1 MNEYIISAQFVST
14 TAKFDADA
22 KDAIEK
28 GVENYNS
35 RSLIAKN
42 PKKISKHS
50 FSEDESTLNLT
61 LESEAELPMPTR
73 ALKLLS
79 SYLVE
84 ETCLG
89 ERLAGKQLFKMTA
102 ESVQKP
108 SVENEE
114 DANEEIPPQVIV
126 NLIEGLQKLS
136 WSSEDITDFML
147 YVCSGEEQHIEKIT
161 SRRKKED

>member
-1 MNEYIISAQFVST
+1 MNEYTISVQFVST
-14 TAKFDADA
+14 TAKFDVAA
-22 KDAIEK
+22 KEAIER

-84 ETCLG
+84 KTCLG

-102 ESVQKP
+102 ESVQES

-114 DANEEIPPQVIV
+114 DANEEIPTHIV
-126 NLIEGLQKLS
+126 NLIQGLQKLS
-136 WSSEDITDFML
+136 WSSEDITDFIL
-147 YVCSGEEQHIEKIT
+147 YVCSGEEHNIEKIT
-161 SRRKKED
+161 SRHKKED

>member
-1 MNEYIISAQFVST
+1 MNEYTISAQFVST

-61 LESEAELPMPTR
+61 RSE
-73 ALKLLS
+73 
-79 SYLVE
+79 
-84 ETCLG
+84 
-89 ERLAGKQLFKMTA
+89 ERRVGK
-102 ESVQKP
+102 ECRSR
-108 SVENEE
+108 
-114 DANEEIPPQVIV
+114 
-126 NLIEGLQKLS
+126 
-136 WSSEDITDFML
+136 WSP
-147 YVCSGEEQHIEKIT
+147 YH
-161 SRRKKED
+161 